1 MFTINPGLKY
11 SALIFFFFILSLILR
26 PYQAFSQKTKQQ
38 LEREKKENLKRIAEA
53 NKILDETKHKKT
65 ATIGKLTVI
74 KQKMETTTKI
84 IKNVSEEIS
93 LLDEEIVETTSI
105 IEALEEDIGKMKAE
119 YASMAYSAQKTGNA
133 IDKLGFLFS
142 AESFNQ
148 LMMRMK
154 YFEQYNQMRKRQIK
168 AISHVNKILQKER
181 SQLNAK
187 RFKKGDLLQFNVKEN
202 ESLTVMKD
210 EHDHIVHEL
219 TKKEKEIAQEL
230 REKKEAV
237 QRLDR
242 LIADIVRKEIERA
255 AALAKARA
263 KAEADRRKA
272 NAKTAKE
279 REQIDE
285 EIKKEGIFET
295 PEAKQINSSFQANK
309 SSLIWPV
316 KHGFI
321 SQGFGRRSHP
331 VLRGVVVENLGVDI
345 QTNKNEDVRAVFEGK
360 ISAVANVPGM
370 GMVVMIQHG
379 NYFTV
384 YARVKNVTVSTG
396 HKVKAKDILGQVSG
410 DKDDLYQLQFQIWK
424 SNEKMDPEEWLLKK

>member
-1 MFTINPGLKY
+1 MKY
-11 SALIFFFFILSLILR
+11 SAIFILVFIFCHFLW
-26 PYQAFSQKTKQQ
+26 PQAAYSQKTKQQ

-93 LLDEEIVETTSI
+93 LLDEEIVETNSI
-105 IEALEEDIGKMKAE
+105 IEALEVDVAKMKAE
-119 YASMAYSAQKTGNA
+119 YASMAYSAQKTGNS
-133 IDKLGFLFS
+133 IDKLSFLFS

-148 LMMRMK
+148 LVMRMK

-181 SQLNAK
+181 SALNDK
-187 RFKKGDLLQFNVKEN
+187 RFKKGDLLQFKVKEN
-202 ESLTVMKD
+202 ENLIVIKD
-210 EHDHIVHEL
+210 EHDQIVQEL
-219 TKKEKEIAQEL
+219 TKKEKEIAKEL
-230 REKKEAV
+230 EEKKESV
-237 QRLDR
+237 HRLDR
-242 LIADIVRKEIERA
+242 LIADLVRKEIERA
-255 AALAKARA
+255 TALAKARA
-263 KAEADRRKA
+263 KEEAERRKA

-279 REQIDE
+279 RDKIDE

-295 PEAKQINSSFQANK
+295 PEAKQINTSFQANK
-309 SSLIWPV
+309 SFLIWPV

-331 VLRGVVVENLGVDI
+331 VLRGVIVENLGVDI
-345 QTNKNEDVRAVFEGK
+345 QTNKDEEVRAVFDGK

-384 YARVKNVTVSTG
+384 YARVKNVIVSTG
-396 HKVKAKDILGQVSG
+396 HKVKSKEILGQVSG
-410 DKDDLYQLQFQIWK
+410 DKDDVYQLQFQIWR
-424 SNEKMDPEEWLLKK
+424 SNEKLDPEEWLLRK